1 MKKSI
6 FILVAMAISGCSTL
20 QSFDEE
26 TLTTEQPEVKQQCKK
41 VSRHKNLIKWCR
53 PRISL

>member
-20 QSFDEE
+20 QSFNKE
-26 TLTTEQPEVKQQCKK
+26 TRVTEQPEVKQQCKK

-53 PRISL
+53 SHISL